1 MNCPN
6 CGAEVKP
13 GARFCTSCGT
23 AMPEAAPV
31 AQAAPAAPPPA
42 ASPSRVPT
50 APSPAPKS
58 ELAATGL
65 EQLFRSSLE
74 TDTPD
79 AFSLQHKKLLKVNM
93 QASGGQVLCKA
104 GSMIAYQ
111 GQMTFERLGSGGAAK
126 FLKKKLTGEELVL
139 MQVSGTGDLFLA
151 DAANDIALLYLN
163 NESIQVETLNLLAF
177 SPSIDWDIV
186 MIKGAAGM
194 MTGGLFTLELQGT
207 GYVALMTK
215 GEPLTLRVKP
225 GEITMTDPNA
235 TVAWSAG
242 LIPEVHMEASF
253 KSLAGILGSRHGELF
268 QLKFQGDG
276 YVIVQP
282 SEVAP
287 TTSLQQPGGGGSGGV
302 GGVLGGLLK

>member
-6 CGAEVKP
+6 CGAEVKQ
-13 GARFCTSCGT
+13 GAKFCTSCG
-23 AMPEAAPV
+23 APMPEAAAE
-31 AQAAPAAPPPA
+31 AQAAAAPPAAPPAAAPAA
-42 ASPSRVPT
+42 
-50 APSPAPKS
+50 APQPG
-58 ELAATGL
+58 LAATGL
-65 EQLFRSSLE
+65 DQLYKSSLE
-74 TDTPD
+74 TDTTD

-111 GQMTFERLGSGGAAK
+111 GQMTFARLGSGGVDK
-126 FLKKKLTGEELVL
+126 FIKKKISGEEITL
-139 MQVSGTGDLFLA
+139 MQVDGTGDLFLA

-177 SPSIDWDIV
+177 SPSISWDIV

-194 MTGGLFTLELQGT
+194 MTGGLFTIQLQGV

-242 LIPEVHMEASF
+242 LNPEVHMEASF

-287 TTSLQQPGGGGSGGV
+287 TTSLQQPSGGGSGGF

>member
-6 CGAEVKP
+6 CGAEVKE
-13 GARFCTSCGT
+13 GAKFCTSCG
-23 AMPEAAPV
+23 AEMPEAAAPQAQAAAPV
-31 AQAAPAAPPPA
+31 AAPAASPA
-42 ASPSRVPT
+42 A
-50 APSPAPKS
+50 APGTG
-58 ELAATGL
+58 LAATGL
-65 EQLFRSSLE
+65 DQLYKASLE

-79 AFSLQHKKLLKVNM
+79 AFSLQNKKLLKVNM

-111 GQMTFERLGSGGAAK
+111 GQMTFARLGSGGIDK
-126 FLKKKLTGEELVL
+126 FIKKKISGEEITL
-139 MQVSGTGDLFLA
+139 MQVDGTGDLFLA
-151 DAANDIALLYLN
+151 DAANDIALLYLQ

-177 SPSIDWDIV
+177 SPSISWDIV

-194 MTGGLFTLELQGT
+194 MTGGLFTIELQGT

-225 GEITMTDPNA
+225 GEVTMTDPNA

-242 LIPEVHMEASF
+242 LSPDVHMEASF

-268 QLKFQGDG
+268 QLRFQGDG
-276 YVIVQP
+276 FVIVQP
-282 SEVAP
+282 SEILPA
-287 TTSLQQPGGGGSGGV
+287 TSLQQPSGGGSGGF

>member
-13 GARFCTSCGT
+13 GTKFCTSCGT
-23 AMPEAAPV
+23 PMPEAAPGV
-31 AQAAPAAPPPA
+31 QATPAAAPEAPPA
-42 ASPSRVPT
+42 ATPAA
-50 APSPAPKS
+50 APQAG
-58 ELAATGL
+58 LAATGL
-65 EQLFRSSLE
+65 DQLYKTSLE

-79 AFSLQHKKLLKVNM
+79 AFSLQNKKLLKVNM
-93 QASGGQVLCKA
+93 QASGGSVLCKA

-111 GQMTFERLGSGGAAK
+111 GQMTFARLGSGGIDK
-126 FLKKKLTGEELVL
+126 FLKKKISGEEITL
-139 MQVSGTGDLFLA
+139 MQVDGTGDLFLA
-151 DAANDIALLYLN
+151 DASNDIALLYLN

-177 SPSIDWDIV
+177 SPSIGWDIA

-194 MTGGLFTLELQGT
+194 MTGGLFAIELQGT

-215 GEPLTLRVKP
+215 GEPLTLRIKP
-225 GEITMTDPNA
+225 GELTFTDPNA

-242 LIPEVHMEASF
+242 LSPDVHMEASF

-287 TTSLQQPGGGGSGGV
+287 TTSLQQPSGGGSGGF

>member
-6 CGAEVKP
+6 CGTDVKP
-13 GARFCTSCGT
+13 GTKFCTSCGT
-23 AMPEAAPV
+23 AMPETAAPE
-31 AQAAPAAPPPA
+31 AQSAPAAAPAAPPAAAPA
-42 ASPSRVPT
+42 S
-50 APSPAPKS
+50 APQAG
-58 ELAATGL
+58 LAATGL
-65 EQLFRSSLE
+65 DQLYKSSLE
-74 TDTPD
+74 TDTAD

-93 QASGGQVLCKA
+93 AASGGQVLCKA

-111 GQMTFERLGSGGAAK
+111 GQMTFARLGSGGIDK
-126 FLKKKLTGEELVL
+126 FIKKKISGEEVTL
-139 MQVSGTGDLFLA
+139 MQVDGTGDLFLA

-177 SPSIDWDIV
+177 SPSINWDIV

-194 MTGGLFTLELQGT
+194 MTGGLFTLQLQGT

-225 GEITMTDPNA
+225 GEVTMTDPNA

-242 LIPEVHMEASF
+242 LNPEVHMEASF

-287 TTSLQQPGGGGSGGV
+287 TTSLQQPSGGGSGGF

>member
-1 MNCPN
+1 MNCPE
-6 CGAEVKP
+6 CGAEVKE
-13 GARFCTSCGT
+13 GAKFCTSCG
-23 AMPEAAPV
+23 ASMPEGAAPQAV
-31 AQAAPAAPPPA
+31 ASAPAAAPTAAPAA
-42 ASPSRVPT
+42 
-50 APSPAPKS
+50 APGPG
-58 ELAATGL
+58 LAATGL
-65 EQLFRSSLE
+65 DQLYKSSLE

-79 AFSLQHKKLLKVNM
+79 AFSLQNKKLLKVNM

-111 GQMTFERLGSGGAAK
+111 GQMTFARLGSGGIDK
-126 FLKKKLTGEELVL
+126 FIKKKISGEEITL
-139 MQVSGTGDLFLA
+139 MQVDGTGDLFLA
-151 DAANDIALLYLN
+151 DAANDIALLYLQ

-177 SPSIDWDIV
+177 SPSVSWDIV
-186 MIKGAAGM
+186 TIKGAAGM

-225 GEITMTDPNA
+225 GEVTMTDPNA

-242 LIPEVHMEASF
+242 LSPDVHMEASF

-268 QLKFQGDG
+268 QLRFQGDG

-282 SEVAP
+282 SEVLPA
-287 TTSLQQPGGGGSGGV
+287 TSLQQPGGGGSGGF